1 MSLFE
6 GKGQPAAGQRQ
17 ADVRGWRGFLLAFAC
32 LALAAAL
39 PGCGFRLRGSAEL
52 PAAIDTLAIQ
62 ASNPYSELVANL
74 RRALQ
79 SGGLSIVDD
88 PKEADAVLR
97 IHGES
102 TGRRVQSISSGG
114 KVREYELQY
123 TVSFNATDRAGRETV
138 ALQTITLT
146 RDYIF
151 DETAVLGTGEEEVL
165 LYRDMRQQAVAQI
178 LRRLQAGYANGGRR

>member
-1 MSLFE
+1 M
-6 GKGQPAAGQRQ
+6 
-17 ADVRGWRGFLLAFAC
+17 GWRGFLLAFVC
-32 LALAAAL
+32 LSIVAL

-52 PAAIDTLAIQ
+52 PATIDTLSIQ
-62 ASNPYSELVANL
+62 AGNPYSELVANL

-97 IHGES
+97 IRGES
-102 TGRRVQSISSGG
+102 TGRRVQSISAGG

-123 TVSFNATDRAGRETV
+123 TVSFNATDREGRETV
-138 ALQTITLT
+138 APQTITLT

-151 DETAVLGTGEEEVL
+151 DETAVLGTGEEEAL

-178 LRRLQAGYANGGRR
+178 LRRLQAGYASSGPQ